1 MMEKNGMERWIEIVG
16 WRLVRFKCFR
26 DNLTNNVTFKQ
37 REGASLDGSLGEKHI
52 PSRKSNN

>member
-1 MMEKNGMERWIEIVG
+1 MERWIEIVG

>member
-1 MMEKNGMERWIEIVG
+1 MERWIEIVG

-37 REGASLDGSLGEKHI
+37 REGASLDGSLGKKHI